1 MVRKGHLFCLGV
13 FLLITVAI
21 LAAGEGDIQ
30 IDKAPDEGGVPAKLS
45 PEDKAQLIEFFRVKK
60 IFGSRVWPG
69 LGEAGIPLIQ
79 YNARYEF
86 LIAHPGPPPPWA
98 VVDDDTF
105 LGFSCVP
112 GHSVQR
118 PFPEGE

>member
-1 MVRKGHLFCLGV
+1 M
-13 FLLITVAI
+13 ITVAI
-21 LAAGEGDIQ
+21 LTAGAGNIQ
-30 IDKAPDEGGVPAKLS
+30 ELKAPKEGGVPAKLS

-86 LIAHPGPPPPWA
+86 LIAHPGPA
-98 VVDDDTF
+98 
-105 LGFSCVP
+105 GSRRSCVMKTSGWRICFRLQSILLP
-112 GHSVQR
+112 LQGKNINCSLC
-118 PFPEGE
+118 

>member
-21 LAAGEGDIQ
+21 LAAGEGDVQ

-112 GHSVQR
+112 GHSVQ
-118 PFPEGE
+118 